1 MADVSIDGHF
11 WALISEFFELNQAL
25 VRTPGAKNCIT
36 NYSHVAPCDGTDV
49 KKKSDANKI
58 AK

>member
-1 MADVSIDGHF
+1 MSIDGHF